1 MKKFITLVLALL
13 CVLGLVGCKTDK
25 QGSLDN
31 DDVTGEFTFIV
42 IEASES
48 HLLVAEIG
56 EDGKAIKSKQYSV
69 PNVFHPNTEI
79 VARDK
84 VVIHHNGVILE
95 TFPMQFG
102 HISSMEYYDHKTGL
116 NVIVNID

>member
-13 CVLGLVGCKTDK
+13 CVLGLVGCKTDE

-56 EDGKAIKSKQYSV
+56 ENGKAIKAKQYSV

-95 TFPMQFG
+95 TFPMQFE

>member
-1 MKKFITLVLALL
+1 MKKSIALVLALI
-13 CVLGLVGCKTDK
+13 CMLGLIGCKKDK
-25 QGSLDN
+25 QGNLDN

-42 IEASES
+42 MEVSKS

-56 EDGKAIKSKQYSV
+56 EDGKAIKTKQYSV
-69 PNVFHPNTEI
+69 PNVFYPDNEI
-79 VARDK
+79 VVGDK
-84 VVIHHNGVILE
+84 VVIHHDGVILE

-116 NVIVNID
+116 NVIVNLD